1 MRMGGSPC
9 ASIRNHVA
17 LVGPSCACCDGRR
30 RDIVTGTPY
39 NAEMSD
45 AIYED
50 VIYNVNDED
59 VGRTDVAQAES
70 VRRGTLYCDEGSRN
84 GGRISLFW

>member
-30 RDIVTGTPY
+30 RDIVTGTY

-45 AIYED
+45 M
-50 VIYNVNDED
+50 IYNVNDED
-59 VGRTDVAQAES
+59 VGRTDVYGQLAINAI
-70 VRRGTLYCDEGSRN
+70 LLAC
-84 GGRISLFW
+84 